1 MRIDFRTQA
10 PGDLD
15 VRWIHGSPSARHNRD
30 PELQVHHYDQH
41 TVILRQNKAVNY
53 EAPFLYLL
61 FGNDRALLVDTGA
74 TPEPELFPLRA
85 TVDRLLAGWL
95 AAHPRDRYELLVAH
109 SHSHGDHVAG
119 DGQLAGRP
127 DTTVVGADLAAV
139 TGFLGLPRW
148 PEGTAQVDLGD
159 RVLDAIPSPG
169 HDEPAVTWYD
179 RPTRL
184 LLTGDTLYPGRLYVY
199 DWPAFTA
206 TVDRLL
212 AFAEDQP
219 VDHLLGA
226 HIEMTR
232 SPGVD
237 YVIRTTYQPEE
248 PPLELGVADLKAL
261 RQAIEEVGDTPGIH
275 PYERFVLYHGVPDRH
290 FG

>member
-1 MRIDFRTQA
+1 MRIDFHTQA

-30 PELQVHHYDQH
+30 PELQVHHYDRH
-41 TVILRQNKAVNY
+41 TVILRQNKAVHY

-74 TPEPELFPLRA
+74 TPQPELFPLRA
-85 TVDRLLAGWL
+85 TVDRLLGGWL

-119 DGQLAGRP
+119 DGQLAVRP
-127 DTTVVGADLAAV
+127 HTTVVGADLAAV
-139 TGFLGLPRW
+139 TGFLGLPGW

-159 RVLDAIPSPG
+159 RVLDVVPSPG

-179 RPTRL
+179 HATGL
-184 LLTGDTLYPGRLYVY
+184 MLTGDTLYPGRLYVF
-199 DWPAFTA
+199 DWPAFTT

-212 AFAEDQP
+212 AFAEDHP
-219 VDHLLGA
+219 VAHLLGC

-232 SPGVD
+232 SPGLD

-248 PPLELGVADLKAL
+248 PPLELSLADLRAL
-261 RQAIEEVGDTPGIH
+261 RRAIEEVGDTPGIH
-275 PYERFVLYHGVPDRH
+275 PYEKFVLYHGVPDRH

>member
-1 MRIDFRTQA
+1 
-10 PGDLD
+10 
-15 VRWIHGSPSARHNRD
+15 
-30 PELQVHHYDQH
+30 
-41 TVILRQNKAVNY
+41 VILRQNKAVNY

>member
-30 PELQVHHYDQH
+30 PEIQVHHYDRH

-119 DGQLAGRP
+119 DGQLAARP

-139 TGFLGLPRW
+139 TGFLGLPDW
-148 PEGTAQVDLGD
+148 PEGTARVDLGD
-159 RVLDAIPSPG
+159 RVLDVIPSPG

-179 RPTRL
+179 RSTRL
-184 LLTGDTLYPGRLYVY
+184 LLTGDTFLPGRLYVY

-212 AFAEDQP
+212 AFAEDHP

-237 YVIRTTYQPEE
+237 YVIRTTYQPDE

-261 RQAIEEVGDTPGIH
+261 RRAVDAVGDTPGIH
-275 PYERFVLYHGVPDRH
+275 PYDRFVVYHGVPDRH